1 MTEDDVAAPLPIDSI
16 AESDERLHQLP
27 AGEDRQRT
35 HTATSTISSEI
46 VGGTGSSC
54 ARRLSR

>member
-1 MTEDDVAAPLPIDSI
+1 MTKDDVAAPLPIDSI
-16 AESDERLHQLP
+16 AKPDKHLYQFP
-27 AGEDRQRT
+27 AGEDRERT

-46 VGGTGSSC
+46 VGGMGSSC